1 MPPQFGTKIDSRDN
15 KTYRTVLMP
24 DGNWWYAESYAWA
37 GTGSSVLGNPANDL
51 IYGRHYGSSFDVT
64 PGTHIPTHAEFQ
76 AMLDSL
82 GLATLAERSNALRS
96 ADYWDSLET
105 QEPGSDL
112 FGFALRGSGH
122 SINQSIGVVAWLR
135 CTDLKFYQASRGDD
149 YDPPEIA
156 PHLSGESAAVRL
168 IVDEGN
174 IPGRIYPTL
183 YDAEFVGFERDA
195 SVRIE
200 RNIRWVDSVGGGVQG
215 IPTMGASLD
224 TWQISASFRV
234 SQAQGAALEAAV
246 GPYIGQVAPS
256 LVLPHRMG
264 ENSFPGLVPSTIAE
278 SGDIYVNPCIQGA
291 GFRSNGRVAVVTDLF
306 DYGLDYDLTACP
318 TGGDAN
324 GATTPI
330 TTAPAWLAG
339 KFAQHSITDTSN
351 ERRAIKSDGY
361 FNPLLYS
368 AKHGRRF
375 DYTIHLDLL
384 SQAQADELVAY
395 FRGVR
400 HEAYT
405 VTLEFGTE
413 GFASKAAHFR
423 ELSFQRNGIHWDGEL
438 QITLA
443 RS

>member
-1 MPPQFGTKIDSRDN
+1 M
-15 KTYRTVLMP
+15 
-24 DGNWWYAESYAWA
+24 
-37 GTGSSVLGNPANDL
+37 TGSQDFVSRYIGGPKADGLSV
-51 IYGRHYGSSFDVT
+51 RF
-64 PGTHIPTHAEFQ
+64 
-76 AMLDSL
+76 
-82 GLATLAERSNALRS
+82 
-96 ADYWDSLET
+96 
-105 QEPGSDL
+105 
-112 FGFALRGSGH
+112 
-122 SINQSIGVVAWLR
+122 
-135 CTDLKFYQASRGDD
+135 
-149 YDPPEIA
+149 
-156 PHLSGESAAVRL
+156 
-168 IVDEGN
+168 IVDSGN
-174 IPGRIYPTL
+174 IPDPIIPQIYGT
-183 YDAEFVGFERDA
+183 DFDGFERDA

-224 TWQISASFRV
+224 TWQISASLRV
-234 SQAQGAALEAAV
+234 SQARAAAIEAAV

-256 LVLPHRMG
+256 IVLPHRMG
-264 ENSFPGLVPSTIAE
+264 ENSFPGLVPSTISE

-351 ERRAIKSDGY
+351 ERRAIKADGY

-384 SQAQADELVAY
+384 SQAQADQLVAY

-405 VTLEFGTE
+405 VYLEFGTE